1 MRDLANMRIAA
12 MAIGKLLLL
21 SAAILGAVQIF
32 RLLLLPEIQSAFLLG
47 DTMTSAVRRAGI

>member
-1 MRDLANMRIAA
+1 MRIAA